1 MDFNVCVRCG
11 VEIESKG
18 IHFRGKVFCSDE
30 CCEEF
35 EAEAA
40 DKSEPVIAELVDED
54 LELDDNELGY
64 RDGDG
69 DGDGDDGDG
78 DGDDPLDDD
87 FDIKPDDF

>member
-1 MDFNVCVRCG
+1 MDYNVCARCG

-18 IHFRGKVFCSDE
+18 IHFRNKVFCSDE

-40 DKSEPVIAELVDED
+40 DKSEPVMDELVDDD
-54 LELDDNELGY
+54 LGPDDDLGY
-64 RDGDG
+64 RDGDDG
-69 DGDGDDGDG
+69 DDDGDDG
-78 DGDDPLDDD
+78 DPLDDD

>member
-1 MDFNVCVRCG
+1 MDFSVCTKCG
-11 VEIESKG
+11 AEIESKG
-18 IHFRGKVFCSDE
+18 IHFRNNVFCSDE

-40 DKSEPVIAELVDED
+40 DKSEPVIAELVDDD
-54 LELDDNELGY
+54 LELDDDDLGY

-69 DGDGDDGDG
+69 DDDA
-78 DGDDPLDDD
+78 DPLDDD